1 MLLNQLLTKL
11 CTRIAPALILLG
23 GLMLLGNAPLSQ
35 AQSWPDKPIKLIIP
49 FAPGGTT
56 DILGRALAQQLTIV
70 LKQNV
75 IIENRAGAGGNIGAE
90 AAAKAPAD
98 GYTLI
103 LVSGS
108 MMTVNQFLYKKM
120 PIDYAKDL
128 TYITT
133 VAGGPMVLAVNPNIP
148 ANNVKELIALAK
160 TKNLNFG
167 SAGIGSQV
175 HMAGEN
181 FIYAA
186 GIPATNIPYKGE
198 ALAMNDLIAGQ
209 IDFML
214 GNFPATN
221 GFVKSGQVKAFGVTS
236 KARMKQLPNVP
247 TIAEAGVPGFENNGW
262 FALAA
267 PTGTPNAIIEQ
278 IYNATGKALDSEVMR
293 ASLEQNGYI
302 GFITKPKEL
311 EAQIKA
317 ESATWDKVIKARN
330 IQAQ

>member
-186 GIPATNIPYKGE
+186 GIPATHIPYKGE

>member
-1 MLLNQLLTKL
+1 
-11 CTRIAPALILLG
+11 
-23 GLMLLGNAPLSQ
+23 
-35 AQSWPDKPIKLIIP
+35 
-49 FAPGGTT
+49 
-56 DILGRALAQQLTIV
+56 
-70 LKQNV
+70 
-75 IIENRAGAGGNIGAE
+75 
-90 AAAKAPAD
+90 
-98 GYTLI
+98 
-103 LVSGS
+103 

-133 VAGGPMVLAVNPNIP
+133 VAGGPMVLAVNPNLP
-148 ANNVKELIALAK
+148 VNNVKEFIALAK

-186 GIPATNIPYKGE
+186 GIPATHIPYKGE

-236 KARMKQLPNVP
+236 KTRMKQLPNVP
-247 TIAEAGVPGFENNGW
+247 TVAEAGVPGFENNGW

-302 GFITKPKEL
+302 GFLTKPKEL

>member
-11 CTRIAPALILLG
+11 RTRIAPALILLG

-186 GIPATNIPYKGE
+186 GIPATHIPYKGE

-236 KARMKQLPNVP
+236 KARMKQFPNVP